1 MISLGLVKGSVD
13 DAIAEQS
20 YRPYYMHGTSHWL
33 GLDVHDVGVYAT
45 CSDDR
50 ETARKLEPGMVF
62 TVEPGIYV
70 RDDDPD
76 APTDLRGLGVR
87 IEDDV
92 VTTADGCENL
102 NAAIPKSIEEVEAWV
117 RAGG

>member
-1 MISLGLVKGSVD
+1 
-13 DAIAEQS
+13 
-20 YRPYYMHGTSHWL
+20 
-33 GLDVHDVGVYAT
+33 
-45 CSDDR
+45 
-50 ETARKLEPGMVF
+50 
-62 TVEPGIYV
+62 V